1 MNRKIEIALHI
12 AAWIL
17 IFFTP
22 MMYAGHSNFIDVR
35 RYLFFS
41 VAPLMLVVVFYVNY
55 FLLVP
60 RYYLNNKRNVF
71 YISNIVFI
79 VLLSIF
85 LHYWMYFC
93 RTIFDP
99 IEVHREK
106 PEVHCINHFVFILRD
121 MFNLLMSCIV
131 ATTIR
136 LAEKLHQTEDER
148 IEMEKAKTEA
158 ELKNLRAQINPHF
171 LLNTLNN
178 IYALTAIDATRAQKA
193 IDELSKILR
202 YVLYENERDFVHLV
216 DETNFL
222 KNYVNLMRIR
232 VSSNVDVKMNIDI
245 PQDCHAC
252 IAPMI
257 VISLVENAFK
267 HGISASEPSY
277 ISIDIKAS
285 NDKIECEIRNSNFPK
300 TQSDHSGHG
309 IGLKQVAKRLELA
322 YNGNYKWE
330 KWTDEK
336 EFNSKIIIYDTKL
349 CYY

>member
-79 VLLSIF
+79 VLLSIC

-106 PEVHCINHFVFILRD
+106 PEVHC
-121 MFNLLMSCIV
+121 
-131 ATTIR
+131 
-136 LAEKLHQTEDER
+136 
-148 IEMEKAKTEA
+148 
-158 ELKNLRAQINPHF
+158 
-171 LLNTLNN
+171 
-178 IYALTAIDATRAQKA
+178 LT
-193 IDELSKILR
+193 
-202 YVLYENERDFVHLV
+202 
-216 DETNFL
+216 
-222 KNYVNLMRIR
+222 
-232 VSSNVDVKMNIDI
+232 
-245 PQDCHAC
+245 
-252 IAPMI
+252 
-257 VISLVENAFK
+257 
-267 HGISASEPSY
+267 
-277 ISIDIKAS
+277 
-285 NDKIECEIRNSNFPK
+285 
-300 TQSDHSGHG
+300 
-309 IGLKQVAKRLELA
+309 
-322 YNGNYKWE
+322 
-330 KWTDEK
+330 
-336 EFNSKIIIYDTKL
+336 
-349 CYY
+349 

>member
-136 LAEKLHQTEDER
+136 LAEKL
-148 IEMEKAKTEA
+148 
-158 ELKNLRAQINPHF
+158 
-171 LLNTLNN
+171 NN

-202 YVLYENERDFVHLV
+202 YVLYENDSDFVHLV

-336 EFNSKIIIYDTKL
+336 EYNSKIIIYDTKL

>member
-12 AAWIL
+12 AAWI
-17 IFFTP
+17 IVFFTP
-22 MMYAGHSNFIDVR
+22 MMFNGHNESFDVR
-35 RYLFFS
+35 RYLCFS
-41 VAPLMLVVVFYVNY
+41 VAPLMLAIVFYTNY
-55 FLLVP
+55 FHLIE
-60 RYYLNNKRNVF
+60 RFFLNGDRKQFVI
-71 YISNIVFI
+71 YNIVMI
-79 VLLSIF
+79 LSLSVLLQIWIRYCHHVILPDIKVIKMPQHRLDPYIF
-85 LHYWMYFC
+85 
-93 RTIFDP
+93 I
-99 IEVHREK
+99 I
-106 PEVHCINHFVFILRD
+106 RD
-121 MFNLLMSCIV
+121 SFNMLIACVM

-136 LAEKLHQTEDER
+136 LARRIHEAEDAR
-148 IEMEKAKTEA
+148 MEA
-158 ELKNLRAQINPHF
+158 ELKNLKAQINPHF

-178 IYALTAIDATRAQKA
+178 IYALTAIDTTRAQNA

-202 YVLYENERDFVHLV
+202 HVLYENDRDFVHLV

-277 ISIDIKAS
+277 IGIDIKAS
-285 NDKIECEIRNSNFPK
+285 NDKIECNIRNSNFPK
-300 TQSDHSGHG
+300 TQSDRSGHG

-336 EFNSKIIIYDTKL
+336 NYNSKIIIYDTKL

>member
-79 VLLSIF
+79 VLLSIC

-202 YVLYENERDFVHLV
+202 YVLYENDRDFVHLV

-330 KWTDEK
+330 TWTDEK
-336 EFNSKIIIYDTKL
+336 EYNSKIIIYDTKL

>member
-1 MNRKIEIALHI
+1 M
-12 AAWIL
+12 
-17 IFFTP
+17 
-22 MMYAGHSNFIDVR
+22 
-35 RYLFFS
+35 
-41 VAPLMLVVVFYVNY
+41 
-55 FLLVP
+55 
-60 RYYLNNKRNVF
+60 
-71 YISNIVFI
+71 
-79 VLLSIF
+79 
-85 LHYWMYFC
+85 
-93 RTIFDP
+93 
-99 IEVHREK
+99 
-106 PEVHCINHFVFILRD
+106 
-121 MFNLLMSCIV
+121 
-131 ATTIR
+131 
-136 LAEKLHQTEDER
+136 
-148 IEMEKAKTEA
+148 
-158 ELKNLRAQINPHF
+158 
-171 LLNTLNN
+171 
-178 IYALTAIDATRAQKA
+178 
-193 IDELSKILR
+193 
-202 YVLYENERDFVHLV
+202 LYENDSDFVHLV

-336 EFNSKIIIYDTKL
+336 EYNSKIIIYDTKL